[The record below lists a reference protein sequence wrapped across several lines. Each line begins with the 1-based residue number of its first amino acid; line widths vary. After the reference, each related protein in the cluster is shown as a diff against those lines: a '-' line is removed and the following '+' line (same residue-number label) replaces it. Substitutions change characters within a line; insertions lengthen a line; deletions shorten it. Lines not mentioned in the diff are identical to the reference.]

1 MRQPA
6 KNLKSPRAPY
16 NHELFEDSI
25 VPEATLARFREEGTA
40 WAYELAEAVVLN
52 CRTYG
57 LFNFHIPMGFAR
69 AWQIAILRWPEN
81 VVAEVRKWR
90 ETSPPPSVKVQTPQ
104 AVMVLV
110 EQATAYILGTPTIAC
125 A

>member
-1 MRQPA
+1 M
-6 KNLKSPRAPY
+6 KSPRAPY

-25 VPEATLARFREEGTA
+25 VPEATLARFRVEGTA

-69 AWQIAILRWPEN
+69 AWQTAILRWPEN
-81 VVAEVRKWR
+81 VVAEVRAWR
-90 ETSPPPSVKVQTPQ
+90 ETAPPPNVKVQTPQ
-104 AVMVLV
+104 AVVALV
-110 EQATAYILGTPTIAC
+110 EQAKAYILGTSTVAC
-125 A
+125 T